1 MFVFDRFTFKF
12 DSRID
17 FCKRARYN
25 SVTIKTVRRINMRKS
40 VKFASVVLSA
50 VTALSLAACARPQH
64 KHLWDGWGRSE
75 SEHWR
80 VCACGA
86 ESEHVGHEGGIC
98 ADCADFKILAFGDTN
113 GGDPAHNDFVK
124 DANKWF
130 PEQGKQLGFL
140 YEFNGDWN
148 AMTEEYLSKYDLVMF
163 LNNIPGSQSAR
174 TAFRNYMENGG
185 AWMGFHVCA
194 FSMNDN
200 MDEWQN
206 WYHNEFLGSGNF
218 WKNTW
223 NPTRNMLKVETSVH
237 YSTQNLPETFMSAYN
252 EWYNWENDLR
262 ENPDITILLSIDKS
276 GYPVGDKPGETWN
289 YNKADPDDRT
299 NFCPV
304 AWSNDK
310 YNMIYVNMGHNLQD
324 YNTYE
329 KQSSTFEKEEQNR
342 FMLDAITGLA
352 ETQKNK

>member
-1 MFVFDRFTFKF
+1 
-12 DSRID
+12 
-17 FCKRARYN
+17 
-25 SVTIKTVRRINMRKS
+25 
-40 VKFASVVLSA
+40 
-50 VTALSLAACARPQH
+50 
-64 KHLWDGWGRSE
+64 
-75 SEHWR
+75 
-80 VCACGA
+80 
-86 ESEHVGHEGGIC
+86 
-98 ADCADFKILAFGDTN
+98 
-113 GGDPAHNDFVK
+113 
-124 DANKWF
+124 
-130 PEQGKQLGFL
+130 
-140 YEFNGDWN
+140 
-148 AMTEEYLSKYDLVMF
+148 
-163 LNNIPGSQSAR
+163 
-174 TAFRNYMENGG
+174 
-185 AWMGFHVCA
+185 
-194 FSMNDN
+194 MNDN